1 MKIFEIREM
10 VTDEI
15 KKRILEDQKN
25 LVDLKF
31 QQELKQLTNTAK
43 LRLVR
48 KDIAKMKT
56 ILKEREMQETKNSKA
71 NNHRNDRSPVPT
83 ESERSGTGM
92 NWPLKSAIE
101 SEK

>member
-1 MKIFEIREM
+1 MKIYEIREM
-10 VTDEI
+10 SSDEI

-25 LVDLKF
+25 LIDLRF

-43 LRLVR
+43 LLLVR

-71 NNHRNDRSPVPT
+71 N
-83 ESERSGTGM
+83 
-92 NWPLKSAIE
+92 K
-101 SEK
+101 